1 MKLRIL
7 LFIHLAAFTMLAASL
22 DAQSCSD
29 LVRAHAAAVNKSKSD
44 LAADPLNAA
53 KKQANDDAIAA
64 LNNDLGFDS
73 GTACLVGLILKT
85 KSDALTKAEITQMAS
100 QIKAAFQQ
108 NGSSSGT
115 AGSTNLT
122 SKGTTAQLLSLAAEY
137 GALTE
142 STSGSTVTLQ
152 GSLGGIPASLESE
165 LGLPPCGSPVNTD
178 WACISSR
185 WINALN
191 RVSYSV
197 GFNTSQT
204 AQSVTGTATSST
216 STSSAQQATF
226 TANSQTLSSVTAKGV
241 IIQAPAANASAVT
254 TAITKLTSTSPS
266 VVADKTLQAARKKL
280 ASDCENALSPKVPG
294 GPTNLV
300 PGLAPGKHVTWAK
313 YAFDIL
319 SSADTS
325 DKDAFAKVWY
335 GLGTELIAGL
345 EQDTVDK
352 NCGAQYA
359 SDTISVASSLNAYL
373 ASLNTFFEGLRGTP
387 VLSME
392 YDYNTPASQPSNS
405 TIRLIGQYS
414 KSNWTGTLN
423 AAGSFYNST
432 PSSAIPGASRVR
444 DFQVAAETTYNFG
457 KGKTPNPIFGNSTG
471 SLAYYYQDQT
481 SPAILNVT
489 PGQPVT
495 GITFTGLPSTAT
507 QVYAAR
513 GVINIGQAKFTLN
526 PANSGFNIPV
536 SVTWSNRTEL
546 VTSPAWKGQ
555 IGISYDLDSLF
566 GK

>member
-1 MKLRIL
+1 MKSIIL
-7 LFIHLAAFTMLAASL
+7 LVLAVVAFPALLITPAK
-22 DAQSCSD
+22 AQSCSE
-29 LVRAHAAAVNKSKSD
+29 VIRAAAVKANSGDSSD
-44 LAADPLNAA
+44 L
-53 KKQANDDAIAA
+53 
-64 LNNDLGFDS
+64 NDLLGFNSD
-73 GTACLVGLILKT
+73 TPCLVGLILKT
-85 KSDALTKAEITQMAS
+85 NSDALTHAEITQIAS

-115 AGSTNLT
+115 AGSTSLT

-152 GSLGGIPASLESE
+152 GSLGGIPTTLETKS
-165 LGLPPCGSPVNTD
+165 GLPPCGSPVSMD
-178 WACISSR
+178 KSACISNGF
-185 WINALN
+185 INALN

-226 TANSQTLSSVTAKGV
+226 TANSQTLSSVTAKGA
-241 IIQAPAANASAVT
+241 IIRAPAANASAVT
-254 TAITKLTSTSPS
+254 AAITKLTTTGPT
-266 VVADKTLQAARKKL
+266 VVADKTLQAARIKL
-280 ASDCENALSPKVPG
+280 TKACGNAL
-294 GPTNLV
+294 TQNL
-300 PGLAPGKHVTWAK
+300 PGKTVTWMQ
-313 YAFDIL
+313 YASTTL
-319 SSADTS
+319 QSANLTEATEFS
-325 DKDAFAKVWY
+325 KAWF
-335 GLGTELIAGL
+335 GLGTELITAL
-345 EQDTVDK
+345 EQDSACNK
-352 NCGAQYA
+352 EYA
-359 SDTISVASSLNAYL
+359 SDSLSVASGLNAYL

-392 YDYNTPASQPSNS
+392 YDYNTPAGQPSNS

-432 PSSAIPGASRVR
+432 PSSAIPGANRVR
-444 DFQVAAETTYNFG
+444 DFQVAAETTYDFG

-471 SLAYYYQDQT
+471 SVAYYYQDQT

-513 GVINIGQAKFTLN
+513 GIINIGQAKFTLN

-566 GK
+566 SK

>member
-1 MKLRIL
+1 MKFRSH
-7 LFIHLAAFTMLAASL
+7 LFLGLIAFTIFITPS
-22 DAQSCSD
+22 DAQSCSE
-29 LVRAHAAAVNKSKSD
+29 LVRAHAAAVNKSTSD
-44 LAADPLNAA
+44 LAADPKNSVKQKA
-53 KKQANDDAIAA
+53 KDDAVAD
-64 LNNDLGFDS
+64 LNDDLGFDR
-73 GTACLVGLILKT
+73 GTACLVGLILET
-85 KSDALTKAEITQMAS
+85 KSTELNKQNLIQIES

-152 GSLGGIPASLESE
+152 GGLGGIFTTLEAKSI
-165 LGLPPCGSPVNTD
+165 LPPCGSPVGSMD
-178 WACISSR
+178 SACISNGLV
-185 WINALN
+185 NALN

-197 GFNTSQT
+197 SFNTSQT
-204 AQSVTGTATSST
+204 SQSVNGTATSSS
-216 STSSAQQATF
+216 STSSALPATF
-226 TANSQTLSSVTAKGV
+226 TANSQTLSSVTAKGGL
-241 IIQAPAANASAVT
+241 IQAPAANASAVT
-254 TAITKLTSTSPS
+254 AAITKLTSTGPS
-266 VVADKTLQAARKKL
+266 VVADKALQAARQKL
-280 ASDCENALSPKVPG
+280 TKDCENALSPHLVPG
-294 GPTNLV
+294 KPVTPNLV
-300 PGLAPGKHVTWAK
+300 PGKAVTWTK
-313 YAFDIL
+313 NAFDTV

-325 DKDAFAKVWY
+325 DPNAFSKVWFE
-335 GLGTELIAGL
+335 LGSELIATL

-352 NCGAQYA
+352 NCRADYA
-359 SDTISVASSLNAYL
+359 SDSISVASSLNAYL

-387 VLSME
+387 VLSVE

-414 KSNWTGTLN
+414 KSNWTGTFN

-432 PSSAIPGASRVR
+432 PSSAIPGATRVR
-444 DFQVAAETTYNFG
+444 DFQIAAETTYNFG
-457 KGKTPNPIFGNSTG
+457 KGNTPNLIFGNSTG
-471 SLAYYYQDQT
+471 SLAYYYQDET

>member
-1 MKLRIL
+1 MKSVPL
-7 LFIHLAAFTMLAASL
+7 LALLSVAASAWL
-22 DAQSCSD
+22 ATPAKAQSCSE
-29 LVRAHAAAVNKSKSD
+29 VIRGAAAKANNGDDSD
-44 LAADPLNAA
+44 LT
-53 KKQANDDAIAA
+53 A
-64 LNNDLGFDS
+64 LLSFDQD
-73 GTACLVGLILKT
+73 TPCLVGLILTT
-85 KSDALTKAEITQMAS
+85 KSAALTAAEVKQIES
-100 QIKAAFQQ
+100 QIRAAFQQ

-122 SKGTTAQLLSLAAEY
+122 SKGTAAQLLSLAAEY

-152 GSLGGIPASLESE
+152 GSVGGIPASLEKE
-165 LGLPPCGSPVNTD
+165 LGLPPCGSPVKSMD
-178 WACISSR
+178 SVCISNG

-204 AQSVTGTATSST
+204 AQSVTGAATSSA

-226 TANSQTLSSVTAKGV
+226 TANGQTLSSVTAKAV

-254 TAITKLTSTSPS
+254 TAIAKLTSASSS
-266 VVADKTLQAARKKL
+266 VVADQTLQAARKKL
-280 ASDCENALSPKVPG
+280 AADCENALSPHPVPG
-294 GPTNLV
+294 KPATPNNIPNKTL
-300 PGLAPGKHVTWAK
+300 TWAK
-313 YAFDIL
+313 EAYETLKGAN
-319 SSADTS
+319 TS
-325 DKDAFAKVWY
+325 DAGAFSKAWY
-335 GLGTELIAGL
+335 GLGSDLIDSL
-345 EQDTVDK
+345 EHDTVDK
-352 NCGAQYA
+352 NCGANYA

-373 ASLNTFFEGLRGTP
+373 ASLNSFIEGLRGTP

-414 KSNWTGTLN
+414 KGSWTGTLN
-423 AAGSFYNST
+423 AAGSFYDST
-432 PSSAIPGASRVR
+432 PSSAIPGANRVR
-444 DFQVAAETTYNFG
+444 DFQVAAEASYDFG
-457 KGKTPNPIFGNSTG
+457 AGKTPNLVFGNSAA
-471 SLAYYYQDQT
+471 SVAYYYQDQT

-489 PGQPVT
+489 PGQPVS

-513 GVINIGQAKFTLN
+513 GIINIGQAKFTLN
-526 PANSGFNIPV
+526 PGNSGFTIPV

-555 IGISYDLDSLF
+555 IGISYSLDSLF
-566 GK
+566 SKQ

>member
-1 MKLRIL
+1 VKGMKPVCL
-7 LFIHLAAFTMLAASL
+7 LALLSVAFSALSITPAK
-22 DAQSCSD
+22 AQSCSE
-29 LVRAHAAAVNKSKSD
+29 VIRAAAAKAKNGDASD
-44 LAADPLNAA
+44 L
-53 KKQANDDAIAA
+53 ND
-64 LNNDLGFDS
+64 LLGFDRD
-73 GTACLVGLILKT
+73 TPCLVGLILKT
-85 KSDALTKAEITQMAS
+85 KSDALTQAEIKQIAS

-115 AGSTNLT
+115 AGTTNLT
-122 SKGTTAQLLSLAAEY
+122 SKGTTAQLLSLAGEY

-152 GSLGGIPASLESE
+152 GSLGGIPASVETK
-165 LGLPPCGSPVNTD
+165 LGLPPCGSPVSMD
-178 WACISSR
+178 SACISSK

-280 ASDCENALSPKVPG
+280 ATDCQNALSA
-294 GPTNLV
+294 NLV
-300 PGLAPGKHVTWAK
+300 PGKAVTWAK
-313 YAFDIL
+313 DAFDIL

-325 DKDAFAKVWY
+325 DPDAFSSVWY
-335 GLGTELIAGL
+335 GLGSELIATL
-345 EQDTVDK
+345 EHDTVDK
-352 NCGAQYA
+352 NCLADYA
-359 SDTISVASSLNAYL
+359 SDTISVASGLNAYL

-432 PSSAIPGASRVR
+432 PSSAIPGAGRVR

-457 KGKTPNPIFGNSTG
+457 KAKTPNPVFGNSTI

-513 GVINIGQAKFTLN
+513 GVINIAQAKFTLN

-566 GK
+566 SK